1 MSDQVRFDEHPQRTR
16 RYNSYKDQLER
27 FSYLLSFILGRI
39 RKIKETD
46 NPVSKCRHLCLTY
59 CFSSYSLTLQ
69 NRLGPK
75 IKSIFDSITR
85 EIARNFAK
93 RNESLCSFEQ
103 VCSWIPPNVTETRIN
118 ARTKSLREDL
128 YRFVVKN
135 AENAKRVIRW
145 NSTLS
150 SRTIISAKSCRFVAI
165 IGHDRFDRVFVA
177 YRVRTITRCII
188 YAATNARLRSRTKN
202 ARSSKF
208 SHATR

>member
-39 RKIKETD
+39 RKIKEID
-46 NPVSKCRHLCLTY
+46 NPVSQCRHLCLTY

-69 NRLGPK
+69 NRLDPK

-135 AENAKRVIRW
+135 AEKCKARYTVEQFPKQPDHNKREIVSICRDYR
-145 NSTLS
+145 
-150 SRTIISAKSCRFVAI
+150 SRS
-165 IGHDRFDRVFVA
+165 
-177 YRVRTITRCII
+177 
-188 YAATNARLRSRTKN
+188 LRSRFRCLSCTNNN
-202 ARSSKF
+202 ALHYLCSDERASTF
-208 SHATR
+208 SHEKCTVE